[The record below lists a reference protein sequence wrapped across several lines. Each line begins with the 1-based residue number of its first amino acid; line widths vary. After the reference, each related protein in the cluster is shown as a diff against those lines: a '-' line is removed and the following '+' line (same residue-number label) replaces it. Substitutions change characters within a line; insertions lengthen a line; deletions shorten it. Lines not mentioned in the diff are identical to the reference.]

1 MIIFIHGADTF
12 RSRRFRR
19 ELQEK
24 FQKDID
30 PNSVSLSVIEGQTAN
45 LSDVAEKLGSGSLFV
60 KKRMVVIENV
70 FKNKKEKIFT
80 ELAEYIKKLPT
91 KDSGNDNV
99 IIFHDDNLTDKP
111 LKTSAKK
118 LFSLLLKQDYN
129 QEFKNLEGNQI
140 LSFIK
145 KEAENLG
152 KKITA
157 PAASELVS
165 RTGGDLWLISGS
177 VKKIAFSCQ
186 EEAIAI
192 EHVKD
197 MVAGSFDENIFGL
210 TDALSTKNIKLA
222 VRLLEE
228 QYGAGLEEEYILTM
242 LIRQFKILLQIKSA
256 LENNLPPSSIAT
268 ELKIHPYAAKKGISQ
283 VSNFNIPTL
292 TSCLNNL
299 IKIDWKNKTGQS
311 NIRTELTLFLS
322 SL

>member
-1 MIIFIHGADTF
+1 
-12 RSRRFRR
+12 
-19 ELQEK
+19 
-24 FQKDID
+24 
-30 PNSVSLSVIEGQTAN
+30 
-45 LSDVAEKLGSGSLFV
+45 
-60 KKRMVVIENV
+60 
-70 FKNKKEKIFT
+70 
-80 ELAEYIKKLPT
+80 
-91 KDSGNDNV
+91 
-99 IIFHDDNLTDKP
+99 
-111 LKTSAKK
+111 
-118 LFSLLLKQDYN
+118 
-129 QEFKNLEGNQI
+129 
-140 LSFIK
+140 
-145 KEAENLG
+145 
-152 KKITA
+152 
-157 PAASELVS
+157 
-165 RTGGDLWLISGS
+165 
-177 VKKIAFSCQ
+177 
-186 EEAIAI
+186 
-192 EHVKD
+192 
-197 MVAGSFDENIFGL
+197 VAGSFDENIFGL